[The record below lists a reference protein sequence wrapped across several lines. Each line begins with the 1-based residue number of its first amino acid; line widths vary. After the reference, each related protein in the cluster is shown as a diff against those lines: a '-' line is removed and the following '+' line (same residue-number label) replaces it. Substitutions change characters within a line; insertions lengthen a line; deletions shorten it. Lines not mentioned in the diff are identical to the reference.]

1 MQFNTTT
8 RRKTIFGH
16 W

>member
-8 RRKTIFGH
+8 YAQLI
-16 W
+16 